1 MLFTAPPAPAHTRA
15 RYRDLADVTRR
26 GVAGSLPAREPW
38 RPLYELLPSFV
49 SRPAKSLRPVLCLA
63 TCGAFGGSIE
73 EALPVAVAFELIHN
87 AFLVHDDIEDDSDT
101 RRGGPSLH
109 VEHGVPL
116 ALNAGDALSTL
127 AMDSVVVGAQALGGR
142 LGLAVVAEF
151 ERLVLETV
159 EGQAIELGWERD
171 GATELG
177 IEDYLG
183 MIMKKTSWYTAIQP
197 VRIGA
202 LIGSRGGVDPDFGI
216 RFGYHLGAMFQIAN
230 DLAGLLGD
238 DRGDDAP
245 AGADLVEGKRTLM
258 VIHALSRLD
267 GADRDRAAKFLR
279 LERWQRSPDE
289 VAWLLERMH
298 RTGSVA
304 FGRRCL
310 RSMAD
315 AAYAE
320 AVEAFAPLP
329 PSDDRDLL
337 LGVVP
342 ELLRLSGRYL

>member
-1 MLFTAPPAPAHTRA
+1 VLFASPPAPPHSRA
-15 RYRDLADVTRR
+15 RYRYLADVARW
-26 GVAGSLPAREPW
+26 GLVESLPVREPW
-38 RPLYELLPSFV
+38 RPLYEMLPSFV

-63 TCGAFGGSIE
+63 ACGAFGGTVE

-109 VEHGVPL
+109 AEHGVPL

-127 AMDSVVVGAQALGGR
+127 AMDSVVVGAQELGGR

-171 GATELG
+171 GTTDLSVG
-177 IEDYLG
+177 DYLG

-202 LIGSRGGVDPDFGI
+202 LIGSRGSVDPDFGI

-238 DRGDDAP
+238 GREGGTP

-258 VIHALSRLD
+258 VIHALSRVD
-267 GADRDRAAKFLR
+267 GADRDRMAKFLR

-289 VAWLLERMH
+289 VTWLLELMH
-298 RTGSVA
+298 RVGSVDY
-304 FGRRCL
+304 GRHCV

-315 AAYAE
+315 AAYTEGA
-320 AVEAFAPLP
+320 AAFGHLP

-342 ELLRLSGRYL
+342 ELLRISGPYF